1 MKRYEINEII
11 SERDEFIRQLGYIM
25 KKFEYWQKEE
35 MKKRKDGDV
44 EEIRK
49 ERIDGILKIK
59 GRESLKI
66 QECLF

>member
-49 ERIDGILKIK
+49 ERIGWDIK
-59 GRESLKI
+59 D
-66 QECLF
+66 